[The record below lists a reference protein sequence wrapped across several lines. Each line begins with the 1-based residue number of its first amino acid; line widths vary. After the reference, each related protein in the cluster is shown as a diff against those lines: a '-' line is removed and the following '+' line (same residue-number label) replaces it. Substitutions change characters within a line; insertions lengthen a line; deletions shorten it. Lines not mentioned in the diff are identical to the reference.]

1 MLLPL
6 AATTIVIVAL
16 LWDLALPPLREAWER
31 HRARRALIPTDHY
44 DPGRERRAEQRAR
57 TLLRSCVNEE

>member
-6 AATTIVIVAL
+6 AATTIVIIAL

-31 HRARRALIPTDHY
+31 HRARRALIPADQY
-44 DPGRERRAEQRAR
+44 DPGR
-57 TLLRSCVNEE
+57 